1 MALMPSAFLCGGKKM
16 RSITIEEA
24 IARLDATYQNSYS
37 RQEKENWIE
46 ELEEMIKQDIIDT
59 HEDPEEKGK
68 ELYAKGPYTDMYLY
82 YMQAQI
88 DKNNGEYDRYTNHMA
103 LFNATYQEYENHY
116 HRTHMPISHG
126 NFRV

>member
-1 MALMPSAFLCGGKKM
+1 MALMPSAFLCGGKEM

-24 IARLDATYQNSYS
+24 IASLDATYQNSYS
-37 RQEKENWIE
+37 RKEKENWIE

-59 HEDPEEKGK
+59 HEDPEKKGK

-103 LFNATYQEYENHY
+103 LFNATYQEYENRY

-126 NFRV
+126 NFKV